1 MLSKS
6 KLRRPQAPFFAD
18 FYASMGGLV
27 PAQNHFTGLAGAHRV
42 KTFLEVINAEAVG
55 DDR

>member
-1 MLSKS
+1 
-6 KLRRPQAPFFAD
+6 
-18 FYASMGGLV
+18 MGV
-27 PAQNHFTGLAGAHRV
+27 SPSSNHFTGLAGAHRV

>member
-6 KLRRPQAPFFAD
+6 KLRRLQAPFLLIFTPAW
-18 FYASMGGLV
+18 GLV